1 MLSVTVLVFRTYLKN
16 NLSVHYGVVKKYRSV
31 PFVPYV
37 KADLTGYVVSKGM
50 EGISYY
56 MAKEEAAIRQNP
68 AKRTTDLLKRVFGAK

>member
-16 NLSVHYGVVKKYRSV
+16 NLSVHYGVVKEYRSV

-50 EGISYY
+50 NGIFFFIDDFH
-56 MAKEEAAIRQNP
+56 ADIRQNP